1 MALTISLMVAAMIAL
16 AVLELW
22 AFWALGERADRRRR
36 ASRSGEHR
44 PRRRSVS
51 AAETGAQ
58 PEPTRLHAR
67 RASPKCRRGTARGLG
82 RSAREGRVTQQSHPK
97 ASPDRTARSPRDG
110 WRAVHPPSAIV
121 GVSAL
126 LVALVAL
133 LLLGWGLGEVSR
145 SVAQAADLNLVD
157 ELARHRTRLLTPI
170 AHGLSWAGSSFV
182 IAVWTVFFV
191 VLYQRR
197 RVDALTVALSS
208 AGAAV
213 IFYLDK
219 LLVGRP
225 RPPVQHLEAVGG
237 GSFPSGHAT
246 LSAGFYLALMIAF
259 LAGKPR
265 RAAVVAA
272 AVATELLV
280 VGIAVSRVYLGVHY
294 PSDVAGGVLLGGM
307 WTAVVRF
314 SLCQTTSSSRPS
326 A

>member
-1 MALTISLMVAAMIAL
+1 M
-16 AVLELW
+16 
-22 AFWALGERADRRRR
+22 
-36 ASRSGEHR
+36 
-44 PRRRSVS
+44 
-51 AAETGAQ
+51 
-58 PEPTRLHAR
+58 
-67 RASPKCRRGTARGLG
+67 
-82 RSAREGRVTQQSHPK
+82 
-97 ASPDRTARSPRDG
+97 
-110 WRAVHPPSAIV
+110 
-121 GVSAL
+121 SAL

-145 SVAQAADLNLVD
+145 SVARAADLNLVD

-182 IAVWTVFFV
+182 IAVWTVVFFV

-237 GSFPSGHAT
+237 GSFPSGHGT
-246 LSAGFYLALMIAF
+246 LSTAFYLAVMIAF